1 LQPFWPLQAFL
12 AVLQALLPLQAL
24 APTQWPWP
32 PAAAWDAGAKAPV
45 NINAAAAAAIEAPDI
60 TEGFMS
66 YSFLVLIGLGTG
78 SVTRQNAVSRNTS
91 QQEDVM
97 PREHSHQ
104 WALSE

>member
-1 LQPFWPLQAFL
+1 M
-12 AVLQALLPLQAL
+12 
-24 APTQWPWP
+24 
-32 PAAAWDAGAKAPV
+32 

-78 SVTRQNAVSRNTS
+78 SVTRQNAVGRNTS
-91 QQEDVM
+91 QQEDVT

-104 WALSE
+104 WDRYRLRLTQDDLSGVILMKPVARYIFRD